1 MTTSAAG
8 YHRISRIATQ
18 VLTGGLI
25 LLFLIFI
32 SVPLVSLFTRVGIED
47 LLYAITSEAAISALR
62 LSAVTAVISTIIVII
77 FGTPLAYINARIPY
91 KGRNI
96 VDTITDLP
104 IVLPPTVAGLA
115 LLMAFGA
122 NGLLG
127 QYFSI
132 FGIRIAFTTTAV
144 VLAQIFVASPFYL
157 RQARSSFEAV
167 DVEYEYASR
176 TLGAG
181 PLKTLFK
188 VTLPLAF
195 GSLLSGVIMTFA
207 RALGEFG
214 ATMMFAGNLAGKTQT
229 MPLAIYSELQSD
241 LSISVALAILL
252 VIFSFGIILIVKYL
266 GAWEMRKYA

>member
-1 MTTSAAG
+1 MMTSAAG
-8 YHRISRIATQ
+8 YHRISRIATR

>member
-1 MTTSAAG
+1 MTSAAG

-47 LLYAITSEAAISALR
+47 LLYAITSEAAINALC

-91 KGRNI
+91 RGRNI
-96 VDTITDLP
+96 VDTLTDLP
-104 IVLPPTVAGLA
+104 IILPPTVAGLA

-157 RQARSSFEAV
+157 RQARSSFEAI
-167 DVEYEYASR
+167 DIEYEYASR

-241 LSISVALAILL
+241 MSISVALAILL
-252 VIFSFGIILIVKYL
+252 VVFSFGIILIVKYL
-266 GAWEMRKYA
+266 GAREMKKYA